1 MLARI
6 KLEYYVDFS
15 WYFHT
20 LLLSFL
26 LLNEEGEETKMLE
39 NEMNFSHLNF
49 E

>member
-6 KLEYYVDFS
+6 KLEYYVGFS

-20 LLLSFL
+20 LLSFL
-26 LLNEEGEETKMLE
+26 LLKEEGEEKKRLE
-39 NEMNFSHLNF
+39 NEMDFSNLNF